1 MSPPNQLLQFIIDEE
16 DFWDDVLMTL
26 LSTGLI
32 QLEDYN
38 IHYKRPCRTRPF
50 SGHNLITDIMSGH
63 PDRGYS
69 HFRMTNNMFQQLE
82 QLLVSRGVISG
93 TRNVTSTEQL
103 AFFLYCVGHGVSNRV
118 LSETFQHSGETISR
132 YFNKVLKGI
141 CSLKH
146 DFIVQPSADVGVH
159 PRIRDNNLF
168 YPYFMV

>member
-16 DFWDDVLMTL
+16 DFWDDVVMTL

-69 HFRMTNNMFQQLE
+69 HFRMTNYMFQQLE

-103 AFFLYCVGHGVSNRV
+103 AFFLYCVGYGVSNRV
-118 LSETFQHSGETISR
+118 LSETFNIQVRR
-132 YFNKVLKGI
+132 YQDTLTKFLKG
-141 CSLKH
+141 
-146 DFIVQPSADVGVH
+146 FVP
-159 PRIRDNNLF
+159 
-168 YPYFMV
+168 